1 MKKLLISIIVPVYK
15 SELYIRDCI
24 RSVQSQTYTN
34 WELILVDDGSPDRSG
49 AICDEYASIDDRI
62 QVIHKENAGVAE
74 ARNTALNYVTGEY
87 ITFLDSDDDIPNN
100 TLQLYIDE
108 FQKSDDIDMVIG
120 GFKRIYTENGE
131 ENFHHCSN
139 PSVEYKQSNILKKLD
154 DECCWN
160 ECLKASLIGNLRFQK
175 EIRWNED
182 HLFNYD
188 CITRAKAISFISD
201 NVYNYYIRNVESL
214 SNVKD
219 PFVVIST
226 CAKVCE
232 YRLKMAS
239 SSEDNVFCEII
250 ELKYINMFHF
260 AIKLL
265 HTPEYIKRIPE
276 FRQQIPLKEILRK
289 EISARVFLNQGLSD
303 SVAFCSYSI
312 LRKLTLFKRL
322 IFKR

>member
-1 MKKLLISIIVPVYK
+1 MPKISIIVPVYK
-15 SELYIRDCI
+15 AEKYLHQCI
-24 RSVQSQTYTN
+24 DSILSQTFCD
-34 WELILVDDGSPDRSG
+34 WECILVDDGSPDGSG
-49 AICDEYASIDDRI
+49 VICDEYAYIDNRI
-62 QVIHKENAGVAE
+62 KVIHKKNQGVAA
-74 ARNTALNYVTGEY
+74 ARNTALNYATGEY

-120 GFKRIYTENGE
+120 GFKRIYTETRE

-160 ECLKASLIGNLRFQK
+160 ECLKVSLIGNLRFQK

-201 NVYNYYIRNVESL
+201 NVYNYYIRNEESL
-214 SNVKD
+214 SNVRD
-219 PFVVIST
+219 PFVVINT

-239 SSEDNVFCEII
+239 SSKDNVFCDIMEI
-250 ELKYINMFHF
+250 KYINMFHF
-260 AIKLL
+260 AMKLL
-265 HTPEYIKRIPE
+265 HTPEYINKISE

-289 EISARVFLNQGLSD
+289 EISARVFLNQRLSD
-303 SVAFCSYSI
+303 SVAFYSYLI
-312 LRKLTLFKRL
+312 FRKLALFKRL
-322 IFKR
+322 LLKR

>member
-1 MKKLLISIIVPVYK
+1 MPKISIIVPVYK
-15 SELYIRDCI
+15 AEKYLHQCI
-24 RSVQSQTYTN
+24 DSILSQTFCD
-34 WELILVDDGSPDRSG
+34 WECILVDDGSPDGSG
-49 AICDEYASIDDRI
+49 VICDEYAYIDNRI
-62 QVIHKENAGVAE
+62 KVIHKKNQGVAA
-74 ARNTALNYVTGEY
+74 ARNTALNYATGEY

-100 TLQLYIDE
+100 ALQLYIDE

-120 GFKRIYTENGE
+120 GFKRIYTETRE

-160 ECLKASLIGNLRFQK
+160 ECLKVSLIGNLRFQK

-201 NVYNYYIRNVESL
+201 NVYNYYIRNEESL
-214 SNVKD
+214 SNVRD
-219 PFVVIST
+219 PFVVINT

-239 SSEDNVFCEII
+239 SSKDNVFCDIMEI
-250 ELKYINMFHF
+250 KYINMFHF
-260 AIKLL
+260 AMKLL
-265 HTPEYIKRIPE
+265 HTPEYINKISE

-289 EISARVFLNQGLSD
+289 EISARVFLNQRLSD
-303 SVAFCSYSI
+303 RVSFYSYSI
-312 LRKLTLFKRL
+312 FRKLTLFKRL
-322 IFKR
+322 FLKR

>member
-1 MKKLLISIIVPVYK
+1 MPVYK
-15 SELYIRDCI
+15 AEKYLHQCI
-24 RSVQSQTYTN
+24 DSILSQTFCD
-34 WELILVDDGSPDRSG
+34 WECILVDDGSPDGSG
-49 AICDEYASIDDRI
+49 VICDEYAYIDNRI
-62 QVIHKENAGVAE
+62 KVIHKKNQGVAE
-74 ARNTALNYVTGEY
+74 ARNTALNYATGEY

-120 GFKRIYTENGE
+120 GFKRIYTETRE

-160 ECLKASLIGNLRFQK
+160 ECLKVSLIGNLRFQK

-214 SNVKD
+214 SNVRD
-219 PFVVIST
+219 PFVVINT

-239 SSEDNVFCEII
+239 SSEDNVFCDIMEI
-250 ELKYINMFHF
+250 KYINMFHF
-260 AIKLL
+260 AMKLL
-265 HTPEYIKRIPE
+265 HTPEYINKISE

-289 EISARVFLNQGLSD
+289 EISARVFLNQRLSD
-303 SVAFCSYSI
+303 SVAFYSYSI
-312 LRKLTLFKRL
+312 FRKLALFKRL
-322 IFKR
+322 LLKQ

>member
-1 MKKLLISIIVPVYK
+1 MPKISIIVPVYK
-15 SELYIRDCI
+15 AEKYLHQCI
-24 RSVQSQTYTN
+24 DSILSQTFCD
-34 WELILVDDGSPDRSG
+34 WECILVDDGSPDGSG
-49 AICDEYASIDDRI
+49 VICDEYAYIDNRI
-62 QVIHKENAGVAE
+62 KVIHKKNQGVAA
-74 ARNTALNYVTGEY
+74 ARNTALNYATGEY

-120 GFKRIYTENGE
+120 GFKRIYTETRE

-160 ECLKASLIGNLRFQK
+160 ECLKVSLIGNLRFQK

-201 NVYNYYIRNVESL
+201 NVYNYYIRNEESL
-214 SNVKD
+214 SNVRD
-219 PFVVIST
+219 PFVVINT

-239 SSEDNVFCEII
+239 SSKDNVFCDIMEI
-250 ELKYINMFHF
+250 KYINMFHF
-260 AIKLL
+260 AMKLL
-265 HTPEYIKRIPE
+265 HTPEYINKISE

-289 EISARVFLNQGLSD
+289 EISARVFLNQRLSD
-303 SVAFCSYSI
+303 SVAFYSYSI
-312 LRKLTLFKRL
+312 FRKLALFKRL
-322 IFKR
+322 LLKR